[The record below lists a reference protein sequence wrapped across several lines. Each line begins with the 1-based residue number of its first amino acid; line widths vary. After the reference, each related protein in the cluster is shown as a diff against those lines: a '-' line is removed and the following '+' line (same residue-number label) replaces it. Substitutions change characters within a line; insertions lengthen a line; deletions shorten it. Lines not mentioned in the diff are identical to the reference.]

1 MSSFRRIPHLVSGS
15 SRVARSPRVWGSCG
29 LGLALIAWVLP
40 LWCAGCSGS
49 TAPIDRS
56 ASDVERGTVTVVIEM
71 GEQTIRREVEA
82 VPAGTTLAQVM
93 AEISDPPVK
102 ITGSGAMTFIES
114 IGELG
119 TTAGKGWLFEVDGQR
134 ADRGAGVYELT
145 PPAEVRW
152 WHTST
157 ESTEQ

>member
-1 MSSFRRIPHLVSGS
+1 M
-15 SRVARSPRVWGSCG
+15 
-29 LGLALIAWVLP
+29 
-40 LWCAGCSGS
+40 WCAGCSGS